1 MPCQVFCLSRHSIRA
16 RYELLVFSSSATS
29 FISDRLSCLTRPF
42 RQLLVTVV
50 RATFRF
56 HDTTPQGTSL
66 KFQAINVLTFTLRAG
81 RMLNRFGKVTFCLSS
96 SGYRSLPLHQDI
108 ETIDSSLAGS
118 LQAVNSSLASFFAA
132 ILTVA

>member
-1 MPCQVFCLSRHSIRA
+1 VRQ
-16 RYELLVFSSSATS
+16 LLVVDVFNHSSA
-29 FISDRLSCLTRPF
+29 LY

-56 HDTTPQGTSL
+56 HDTTPQG
-66 KFQAINVLTFTLRAG
+66 
-81 RMLNRFGKVTFCLSS
+81 RMLNRFGKDV
-96 SGYRSLPLHQDI
+96 

-132 ILTVA
+132 IVTVSCVLLFLLLLT